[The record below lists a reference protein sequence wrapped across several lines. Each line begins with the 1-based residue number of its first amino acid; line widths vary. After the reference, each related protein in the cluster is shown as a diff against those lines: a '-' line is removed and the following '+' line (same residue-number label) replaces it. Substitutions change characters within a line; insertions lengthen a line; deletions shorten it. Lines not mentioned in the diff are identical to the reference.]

1 MSEIVFNIVY
11 TLTDCFLFFLL
22 VLSFYV
28 LKRDN
33 KIKSYSIFHLYLL
46 ACFIDNLALEILKV
60 FDLLERF
67 NWLWFELI
75 FSIIHFSLLALFIL
89 KQIKNLTSNF
99 YWIYFLILLILV
111 GVNFFDLMN
120 GSYYSASISNVG
132 LIIFCLIYFLDLL
145 KDNSGIV
152 LKNDPLF
159 LIITG
164 IFLGSGTLTPILLF
178 GNHLKE
184 IIDPD
189 TFFWVAL
196 LSPISSIIM
205 YSLFLKSFLC
215 ILRIKK

>member
-196 LSPISSIIM
+196 LSPVSSIIM